1 MTLILDRSGGR
12 RNEEK
17 FHGKLLYE
25 RVGARRTGDTLVC
38 DGDARGCKK
47 PGEILSWNT
56 LQERIDHPSEK
67 CWNAAAERDGL
78 ELDVHSTVLLLKSPI
93 AVEAPQKATIFADG
107 LFPFVR
113 SIRVFHLSDPRGV
126 RPAVYAIPVHGEIRH
141 IEFCVEH
148 RSDNCFLVEPHID
161 FETIPVSHQQFRVQ
175 HIRLVDDFVMIVVL

>member
-67 CWNAAAERDGL
+67 CWNAAAERDGF
-78 ELDVHSTVLLLKSPI
+78 ELDVDSTVLLLKSPI
-93 AVEAPQKATIFADG
+93 AVEAPQKATISTDG
-107 LFPFVR
+107 LFAFV
-113 SIRVFHLSDPRGV
+113 
-126 RPAVYAIPVHGEIRH
+126 
-141 IEFCVEH
+141 
-148 RSDNCFLVEPHID
+148 
-161 FETIPVSHQQFRVQ
+161 
-175 HIRLVDDFVMIVVL
+175 